1 MAGSVTQNQTVGF
14 NLDQGTPA
22 RMLTAAARVHLATML
37 TPVDTGDVT
46 VSAAA
51 AVVLPNSG
59 AANIVESCEVVAS
72 GTAGSLGWYTVV
84 PTGAVEAV
92 PSTAGQGDGIA
103 TISADGT
110 TITFPNTVTQ
120 YRVRYLPQP
129 AVAFTASLDG

>member
-84 PTGAVEAV
+84 P
-92 PSTAGQGDGIA
+92 STAGQGDGIA